1 MQPSSIQYYSS
12 LPDDNSNN
20 YLIGN
25 LFKFYACMESAY
37 VIDLNILCFVK
48 MTSRHLQNRIMC
60 ITTYSTQIKKNDLA
74 LKTVQSTE
82 ILQEAIEK
90 KKQQLHEKKLQFQEK
105 KLQFQERVQDTKD
118 RIESVREKVEDII
131 ERENIFTI
139 PNFLCIGRI
148 IMSPYLGYVIIHSN
162 FSLAMGILV
171 VAGLTDVADG
181 YIARNWK
188 GQKSN
193 FGSFLDPLADK
204 CLVGTLVVTLGYCDL
219 MPLWLASAIL
229 FRDVFLIIAAFVI
242 RYKSLPPTHRSLSKY
257 FDATH
262 VTAQLAPTFI
272 SKVNTAVQL
281 FCVAASL
288 GAPVWNYVD
297 HPALHGLWYL
307 TGATTAA
314 AAISYI
320 VSKDTYK
327 YLKRKK

>member
-1 MQPSSIQYYSS
+1 M
-12 LPDDNSNN
+12 
-20 YLIGN
+20 
-25 LFKFYACMESAY
+25 
-37 VIDLNILCFVK
+37 
-48 MTSRHLQNRIMC
+48 SRHLQNRIQPLAA
-60 ITTYSTQIKKNDLA
+60 YSTQIKKNDLA

-105 KLQFQERVQDTKD
+105 KLQFQERVQDTRD
-118 RIESVREKVEDII
+118 RVRERVDIII

-148 IMSPYLGYVIIHSN
+148 IASPYLGYVIVQGDFN
-162 FSLAMGILV
+162 LAMGILV
-171 VAGLTDVADG
+171 VAGLSDLADG
-181 YIARNWK
+181 YIARNWQ
-188 GQKSN
+188 GQMSK

-204 CLVGTLVVTLGYCDL
+204 CLMSSLVITLGYCDL
-219 MPLWLASAIL
+219 MPIWLASAIL
-229 FRDVFLIIAAFVI
+229 FRDIFLIIAAFVI
-242 RYKSLPPTHRSLSKY
+242 RYKSLPPTHRSLTKY

-281 FCVAASL
+281 FCVAATL
-288 GAPVWNYVD
+288 GAPVWSYID

-327 YLKRKK
+327 YLRRKK

>member
-1 MQPSSIQYYSS
+1 MLIKCWKFIKKMSSR
-12 LPDDNSNN
+12 
-20 YLIGN
+20 N
-25 LFKFYACMESAY
+25 LQKRIKF
-37 VIDLNILCFVK
+37 
-48 MTSRHLQNRIMC
+48 
-60 ITTYSTQIKKNDLA
+60 ITTYCTQIKKNDLA

-90 KKQQLHEKKLQFQEK
+90 KKQQLHEKKLQFQER
-105 KLQFQERVQDTKD
+105 KLQFQERVQDTKE
-118 RIESVREKVEDII
+118 RVREKVEDII

-148 IMSPYLGYVIIHSN
+148 AMSPYLCYVIIQN
-162 FSLAMGILV
+162 DFSLAMGILIA
-171 VAGLTDVADG
+171 AGLTDLADG

-204 CLVGTLVVTLGYCDL
+204 CLMGSLVVTLGYCNL
-219 MPLWLASAIL
+219 MPLWLAGVI
-229 FRDVFLIIAAFVI
+229 FGRDIFLIIAAFVI
-242 RYKSLPPTHRSLSKY
+242 RYKSLPPTHRSLVKY

-272 SKVNTAVQL
+272 SKVNTGVQL

-288 GAPVWNYVD
+288 GAPVWNYID

-307 TGATTAA
+307 TGLTTAA

-327 YLKRKK
+327 YLKKK

>member
-1 MQPSSIQYYSS
+1 M
-12 LPDDNSNN
+12 
-20 YLIGN
+20 
-25 LFKFYACMESAY
+25 
-37 VIDLNILCFVK
+37 
-48 MTSRHLQNRIMC
+48 SRHLQNRIQPLAA
-60 ITTYSTQIKKNDLA
+60 YSTQIKKNDLA

-105 KLQFQERVQDTKD
+105 KLQFQERVQDTRD
-118 RIESVREKVEDII
+118 RVRERVDIII

-148 IMSPYLGYVIIHSN
+148 IASPYLGYVIVQGDFN
-162 FSLAMGILV
+162 LAMGILV
-171 VAGLTDVADG
+171 IAGLSDLADG
-181 YIARNWK
+181 YIARNWQ
-188 GQKSN
+188 GQMSK

-204 CLVGTLVVTLGYCDL
+204 CLMSSLVITLGYCDL
-219 MPLWLASAIL
+219 MPIWLASAIL
-229 FRDVFLIIAAFVI
+229 FRDIFLIIAAFVI
-242 RYKSLPPTHRSLSKY
+242 RYKSLPPTHRSLTKY

-281 FCVAASL
+281 FCVAATL
-288 GAPVWNYVD
+288 GAPVWSYID

-327 YLKRKK
+327 YLRRKK

>member
-1 MQPSSIQYYSS
+1 MH
-12 LPDDNSNN
+12 N
-20 YLIGN
+20 
-25 LFKFYACMESAY
+25 CT
-37 VIDLNILCFVK
+37 VISYQFV
-48 MTSRHLQNRIMC
+48 MTSTRHLQSRLQTIAA
-60 ITTYSTQIKKNDLA
+60 YSTQIKKNDLA
-74 LKTVQSTE
+74 LKTVQSSE

-90 KKQQLHEKKLQFQEK
+90 KKQQLLEKKLQFQEK
-105 KLQFQERVQDTKD
+105 KQQFQDKVQDTKD
-118 RIESVREKVEDII
+118 RVRGRVEDII
-131 ERENIFTI
+131 ERENIFTV

-148 IMSPYLGYVIIHSN
+148 IASPYLGYVIIQGDY
-162 FSLAMGILV
+162 SLAMGILV
-171 VAGLTDVADG
+171 VAGLSDMADG
-181 YIARNWK
+181 YIARNWQ
-188 GQKSN
+188 GQMSK

-204 CLVGTLVVTLGYCDL
+204 CLMSSLVVTLGYCDL

-229 FRDVFLIIAAFVI
+229 FRDIFLIAAAFVI

-281 FCVAASL
+281 ICVAATL

-327 YLKRKK
+327 FLQRKK